1 MRRLLSA
8 FVTAFLLSCMAYP
21 ASAQAVF
28 PNQGSVGLVP
38 PPGMTEIAGVA
49 GFEDRAAKASILL
62 VEMPPAAF
70 ESIVATFSSDAL
82 QQKGVT
88 IEQRRDI
95 ELTSGTKAVL
105 LTGYQSVGTIALK
118 KWIMLANGKDMAG
131 IVTVQFPEAASAT
144 YSDEAVETAL
154 RSVTFRAPP
163 TQAEMLGRLPFTIAN
178 LEGYRV
184 LKVLGGSAVLLT
196 KAPVEATEGEGHPF
210 FIAGVAMGEIRED
223 DRDSLAKRAIAT
235 VPGVRNLQV
244 ERGGPLRIGGQPG
257 FELIAKG
264 EDGRTGK
271 PVKVAQWM
279 RFGRTSYLRMIGVA
293 PAESF
298 DADFDGMRGLR
309 DGIELR

>member
-8 FVTAFLLSCMAYP
+8 FVTAVLLLWAAQP

-28 PNQGSVGLVP
+28 PNQGSIGLVP
-38 PPGMTEIAGVA
+38 PPGMTEVANVA
-49 GFEDRAAKASILL
+49 GFEDRATKASILL
-62 VEMPPAAF
+62 VEVPPAVF
-70 ESIVATFSSDAL
+70 EGVVTSFESDAL
-82 QQKGVT
+82 QKQGVT
-88 IEQRRDI
+88 VEQRRDI
-95 ELTSGTKAVL
+95 QLASGGKAVL
-105 LTGYQSVGTIALK
+105 LTGYQSVGAIALK
-118 KWIMLANGKDMAG
+118 KWILLASGKEMAG
-131 IVTVQFPEAASAT
+131 IVTVQFPETASAT
-144 YSDEAVETAL
+144 YPDAAVETAL
-154 RSVTFRAPP
+154 RSVVFRAPP
-163 TQAEMLGRLPFTIAN
+163 TQAEMLARLPFTIAN

-196 KAPVEATEGEGHPF
+196 RAPEQTQEGEGHPF

-223 DRDSLAKRAIAT
+223 DRDSIAKRAIAT
-235 VPGVRNLQV
+235 VPGVKNLQV
-244 ERGGPLRIGGQPG
+244 ERGGPLRIGGQAG

-293 PAESF
+293 PADSF

>member
-8 FVTAFLLSCMAYP
+8 FVTASLLSFAALP

-28 PNQGSVGLVP
+28 PNQGSIGLVP
-38 PPGMTEIAGVA
+38 PPGMTEIANVA

-62 VEMPPAAF
+62 VEIPTAVFAGVVSTF
-70 ESIVATFSSDAL
+70 ETDAL
-82 QQKGVT
+82 QKQGVT

-95 ELTSGTKAVL
+95 ELASGTKAVL

-118 KWIMLANGKDMAG
+118 KWIMLAGGKDMAG
-131 IVTVQFPEAASAT
+131 IITVQFPEAASTA
-144 YSDEAVETAL
+144 YPDAAVEAAL
-154 RSVTFRAPP
+154 RTVTFRPPP
-163 TQAEMLGRLPFTIAN
+163 TQEEMLARLPFTIAN

-196 KAPVEATEGEGHPF
+196 KAPEQTQEGEGHPF
-210 FIAGVAMGEIRED
+210 FIAGVAMGDIRED
-223 DRDSLAKRAIAT
+223 DRESIAKRAIAT

-244 ERGGPLRIGGQPG
+244 ERGGPLRIGGQAG

-271 PVKVAQWM
+271 AVKVAQWM

-298 DADFDGMRGLR
+298 DTDFDGMRGLR

>member
-8 FVTAFLLSCMAYP
+8 FVTAFLLSWMAQP

-28 PNQGSVGLVP
+28 PNQGSIGMVP
-38 PPGMTEIAGVA
+38 PPGMTEVAGVS

-70 ESIVATFSSDAL
+70 ESIVATFASDAL

-95 ELTSGTKAVL
+95 ELPGGTKAVL

-131 IVTVQFPEAASAT
+131 IVTVQFPEAASVT
-144 YSDEAVETAL
+144 YSDAAVETAL

-163 TQAEMLGRLPFTIAN
+163 SQEEMLGRLPFTIAN

-196 KAPVEATEGEGHPF
+196 KAPVETQDGEGHPF
-210 FIAGVAMGEIRED
+210 FIAGVAMGDIRED

-244 ERGGPLRIGGQPG
+244 ERGGPLRIGGQAG

-264 EDGRTGK
+264 EDARTGR

-293 PAESF
+293 PADSF

>member
-8 FVTAFLLSCMAYP
+8 FVTAVLLLWAAQP

-28 PNQGSVGLVP
+28 PNQGSIGLVP
-38 PPGMTEIAGVA
+38 PPGMTEVANVA
-49 GFEDRAAKASILL
+49 GFEDRATKASILL
-62 VEMPPAAF
+62 VEVPPAVF
-70 ESIVATFSSDAL
+70 EGVVTSFESDAL
-82 QQKGVT
+82 QKQGVT
-88 IEQRRDI
+88 VEQRRDI
-95 ELTSGTKAVL
+95 QLASGGKAVL
-105 LTGYQSVGTIALK
+105 LTGYQSVGAIALK
-118 KWIMLANGKDMAG
+118 KWILLARGKEMAG
-131 IVTVQFPEAASAT
+131 IVTVQFPETASAT
-144 YSDEAVETAL
+144 YPDAAVETAL
-154 RSVTFRAPP
+154 RSVVFRAPP
-163 TQAEMLGRLPFTIAN
+163 TQAEMLARLPFTIAN

-196 KAPVEATEGEGHPF
+196 RAPEQTQEGEGHPF

-223 DRDSLAKRAIAT
+223 DRDSIAKRAIAT
-235 VPGVRNLQV
+235 VPGVKNLQV
-244 ERGGPLRIGGQPG
+244 ERGGPLRIGGQAG

-293 PAESF
+293 PADSF